1 MKTHYLK
8 VAARNLFKYR
18 TQSILSILGLAIGF
32 ACFALASLWIRHE
45 MTYDTFH
52 DGADRI
58 YRVRKE
64 EKASA
69 NGLGSVT
76 PYPLAAYLKET
87 FPEVE
92 GACNLQFYE
101 SPYKVDGVEL
111 KLNELSID
119 SAAFSVFDI
128 RLLEGSTD
136 FLIPRQQDKVAIT
149 RRCAQRLFG
158 DKSPIGKTIQSV
170 YQKDPITIC
179 AVVSEWP
186 EHSNLNYDI
195 INRTNQYDQW
205 GIASWS
211 TYIRLTPQ
219 ADAKAFSQKLYEHVI
234 QKEDIKME
242 HFVATPLTAMRY
254 DRPDPHKEA
263 SVKLKHVALFA
274 VAGALVIFCALLNY
288 LTLFITQIRMR
299 GKELALRTVNGASPK
314 SLFALLITEYLILLI
329 WAWFFGMMF
338 IEITFPW
345 FKELAELKV
354 SRNFAY
360 AESAVY
366 CFAVIILSILL
377 SAFPILYYRKKSLQS
392 VINSQKDGRGKNL
405 FRKVSVTFQLTI
417 SVGFIFCTSV
427 MMKQLFHLHHTDDRG
442 MDIHNTAAVTMNSQT
457 HIDAISDFL
466 RSMPEVEEVAPRHN
480 PLVKPRGS
488 MMLGAKEWEDMP
500 TDAGNVLITIHQEDT
515 SFVNFYRMTLL
526 EGEMVTASSEKNDI
540 VLNQAA
546 VKEFG
551 WHKAVGKTFKR
562 SHDGETYRVVGVVKD
577 FHTQTPT
584 LPAQPEGFMYHY
596 ELGGGI
602 SFYFSEKDN
611 ILFRYREGTWK
622 TCKEKIEAM
631 LQKEYPDSRI
641 ELQNTEEEYTKFLSS
656 EKALLKMLGALA
668 LVCAWLSIFAIYS
681 LVSLTCEQRR
691 KEIAIRK
698 VNGAIV
704 KDILSMFAKEYFT
717 LLGIASIIA
726 FPVSYVI
733 MKHWLESYTLQ
744 TTISGWLYA
753 SILMGV
759 ALVIAASIGYRVWKA
774 ANENPADVVKSE

>member
-1 MKTHYLK
+1 MITHYLK
-8 VAARNLFKYR
+8 VAFRNLLKYK
-18 TQSILSILGLAIGF
+18 TQTAISILGMAFGF

-58 YRVRKE
+58 YRIRKE
-64 EKASA
+64 EKGSA

-76 PYPLAAYLKET
+76 PYPLAPYLKET

-92 GACNLQFYE
+92 GACNLHFYE
-101 SPYKVDGVEL
+101 SPYKVDGVEM

-119 SAAFSVFDI
+119 SAAFSVFAI

-136 FLIPRQQDKVAIT
+136 FLIPKQSDKVAIT

-158 DKSPIGKTIQSV
+158 DESPIGKTIQSV
-170 YQKDPITIC
+170 YSKNPITIC
-179 AVVSEWP
+179 AVVSEWS

-195 INRTNQYDQW
+195 ITRTNEYDHW
-205 GIASWS
+205 GVASWN

-219 ADAKAFSQKLYEHVI
+219 ADKESFTQKLYDHVI
-234 QKEDIKME
+234 EKGDIKLE

-254 DRPDPHKEA
+254 DRPDPYKEA
-263 SVKLKHVALFA
+263 NVKLKHVTLFT
-274 VAGALVIFCALLNY
+274 VAGALVILCAVLNY

-299 GKELALRTVNGASPK
+299 GKELALRTVNGASSR
-314 SLFALLITEYLILLI
+314 SLFALLVTEYLILLI
-329 WAWFFGMMF
+329 WAWLFGMLF
-338 IEITFPW
+338 IEIVFPW

-354 SRNFAY
+354 SRNFVY
-360 AESAVY
+360 AESAAY
-366 CFAVIILSILL
+366 CFLVIIFAILL

-392 VINSQKDGRGKNL
+392 VISAQKDGRGKNL
-405 FRKVSVTFQLTI
+405 FRKVSVTFQLI
-417 SVGFIFCTSV
+417 VSIGFIFCASV
-427 MMKQLFHLHHTDDRG
+427 MMKQLFHLRNTDDLG
-442 MDIHNTAAVTMNSQT
+442 MDIHNVAAVTMNSQT

-488 MMLGAKEWEDMP
+488 MMLGTKEWEDKP
-500 TDAGNVLITIHQEDT
+500 ADAEDVSITIHQEDT

-546 VKEFG
+546 VKAFG
-551 WHKAVGKTFKR
+551 WHEPIGKTFKR
-562 SHDGETYRVVGVVKD
+562 THDGETYRVVGVVKN
-577 FHTQTPT
+577 FHAQTPT

-596 ELGGGI
+596 ELGGNF

-611 ILFRYREGTWK
+611 ILFRYRKSTWK
-622 TCKEKIEAM
+622 ECKQKIETM
-631 LQKEYPDSRI
+631 LQTEYPDSRI
-641 ELQNTEEEYTKFLSS
+641 ELQNTEEEYAKFLSS
-656 EKALLKMLGALA
+656 ENALLKLLGSLA
-668 LVCAWLSIFAIYS
+668 LICTLLSVFAIYS
-681 LVSLTCEQRR
+681 LVSLTCGQRR

-698 VNGAIV
+698 VNGANV
-704 KDILSMFAKEYFT
+704 KDILNIFAREYAT
-717 LLGIASIIA
+717 LLVIASIIT
-726 FPVSYVI
+726 FPIGYAL
-733 MKHWLESYTLQ
+733 MKPWLQNYTLQ
-744 TTISGWLYA
+744 TSMSGWLYA
-753 SILMGV
+753 AIFFGI
-759 ALVIAASIGYRVWKA
+759 ACVIAFSIGYRVWKA